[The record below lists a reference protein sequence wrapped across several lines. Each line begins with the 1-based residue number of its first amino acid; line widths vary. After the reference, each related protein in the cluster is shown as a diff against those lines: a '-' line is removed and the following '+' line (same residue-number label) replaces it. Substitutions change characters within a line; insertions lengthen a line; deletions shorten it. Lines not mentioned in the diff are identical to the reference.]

1 VLSNTSAPLRALVRT
16 GGIWYCGVG
25 IIPGTARFDTQ
36 EEKELKT
43 TNKRLQRLRPYP
55 FAELNTAR
63 DAAIKAGM
71 DVIDMGVG
79 NPDMR
84 PHPAILEEFESA
96 LEDEQHQNHRYPP
109 FHGIP
114 EFRAAIADWYKTRF
128 NVNIDSETE
137 VLPLVGSKE
146 GIAKFFLS
154 YMDPGEVALV
164 TSPCY
169 PAYLGAVAVSD
180 GTLFEVEINP
190 ANGFHPDLESIPGDV
205 LARAEVLLI
214 NYPNNPT
221 GAVETRDLYER
232 VLAFA
237 RKHDL
242 LVVSDIAYA
251 ELNLDPGYRSLSFLE
266 ISGAKERAIEF
277 YSFSKT
283 YSMPGWRLGF
293 VVGNSIV
300 VRNLLNIKTNMDFGV
315 FMAMQ
320 RAGGRLLE
328 AGDELIQPTRD
339 IYRKRRDAV
348 MAGLDKLGMKASA
361 PLATLYVWASLPEGY
376 ESSMDFAKQVLSK
389 TGVVFAP
396 GKGFGTYGEGFVR
409 ISLIE
414 DEARITEAVD
424 RIAGSG
430 LV

>member
-1 VLSNTSAPLRALVRT
+1 VT
-16 GGIWYCGVG
+16 
-25 IIPGTARFDTQ
+25 RFFGRIRWFAKQ
-36 EEKELKT
+36 EEDQLKT
-43 TNKRLQRLRPYP
+43 TNNRLGRLRPYP
-55 FAELNTAR
+55 FAALNLAR
-63 DAAIKAGM
+63 DAAVKDGM

-84 PHPAILEEFESA
+84 PHPRIIEELKAA
-96 LEDEQHQNHRYPP
+96 LDDMEHQNHRYPP
-109 FHGIP
+109 FQGIP
-114 EFRAAIADWYKTRF
+114 EFREAIARYYKTRF
-128 NVNIDSETE
+128 GVDIDPATE
-137 VLPLVGSKE
+137 ALPLIGSKE
-146 GIAKFFLS
+146 GIAKFFLA
-154 YMDPGEVALV
+154 YLDQGDVALV

-169 PAYLGAVAVSD
+169 PAYIGAVAVSD
-180 GTLFEVEINP
+180 GTMYELELNP
-190 ANGFHPDLESIPGDV
+190 ANNFHPDLGSIPAETV
-205 LARAEVLLI
+205 ERAEVLLI

-221 GAVETRDLYER
+221 GAIETRRLYEE

-251 ELNLDPGYRSLSFLE
+251 ELNLEPDYRCMSFLE
-266 ISGAKERAIEF
+266 LPGAKERAIEF

-293 VVGNSIV
+293 VVGNETV
-300 VRNLLNIKTNMDFGV
+300 VQNMLNIKSNMDFGV

-320 RAGGRLLE
+320 RAGGRLPD
-328 AGDELIQPTRD
+328 AGDELIQPTREV
-339 IYRKRRDAV
+339 YRKRRDTV
-348 MAGLDKLGMKASA
+348 MAGLESIGMKAA
-361 PLATLYVWASLPEGY
+361 TPRATLYVWASIPERY
-376 ESSMDFAKQVLSK
+376 SSSMEFSKAVLSK

-396 GKGFGTYGEGFVR
+396 GKGFGTYGEGYIR

-414 DEARITEAVD
+414 EEARIAEAID